1 MAPKTIKMKSLTI
14 TLFFLLFLSPLTLFA
29 QDFWEQLPFP
39 DTARIWCFDVNSQN
53 EIFVGTGGD
62 NTHGCIYKSSDNG
75 QSWSVFYDFNGE
87 LVSRLGISDSDIIY
101 VSKDAQ
107 SFVYSDNNGES
118 WVDIELPSYAHFGIN
133 EILCSGNDTVYLA
146 FWEEDGG
153 LLIRTTDNGVS
164 WDSLFRTENHSSEYI
179 GDILVDKNNEI
190 YLGLGAYFPNMGG
203 VYKSTDFGQ
212 NWEFIGL
219 LNRNISGL
227 IKNSDNDLF
236 ASVRGAVSGYYKG
249 IYVLRNGA
257 VEWEPLLTGKS
268 VEDIL
273 ITENEHI
280 YFSSSWPPG
289 IGRSINNGE
298 NFEWLLDGLEGAS
311 IGEIMIDKEDYIYA
325 ITPSIDD
332 YIFRSI
338 NSTVG
343 FNLFDKDTFNI
354 GINISPNPCQNELK
368 ISFSNNPDG
377 NEKIIVNIYSITGEL
392 MRNLAITT
400 NSGQCNIATD
410 QLKCGVYFLHIVSS
424 NNNFIEKFIKQ

>member
-1 MAPKTIKMKSLTI
+1 MAPNFLQMKILITTLILLLGFLPFSLV
-14 TLFFLLFLSPLTLFA
+14 A

-203 VYKSTDFGQ
+203 VYKSTDFGHS
-212 NWEFIGL
+212 WEFLGL
-219 LNRNISGL
+219 LNHSVSSLVLN
-227 IKNSDNDLF
+227 NNNDLI
-236 ASVRGAVSGYYKG
+236 AGVRGAEGNNSSG
-249 IYVLRNGA
+249 IYKLPQDEN
-257 VEWEPLLTGKS
+257 EWNTLISGPM
-268 VEDIL
+268 VEDLL
-273 ITENEHI
+273 INEIGDI
-280 YFSSSWPPG
+280 YFSSSWPQG
-289 IGRSINNGE
+289 IGISTNNGDS
-298 NFEWLLDGLEGAS
+298 FEWIADGLQDISIEELLLDGEG
-311 IGEIMIDKEDYIYA
+311 YIYA
-325 ITPSIDD
+325 NTPGLSNIL
-332 YIFRSI
+332 FRSS
-338 NSTVG
+338 NPTVG

-368 ISFSNNPDG
+368 ISFNNNPVGD
-377 NEKIIVNIYSITGEL
+377 EKIIVNIYSITGEL

-400 NSGQCNIATD
+400 NSGQCNIVTD
-410 QLKCGVYFLHIVSS
+410 QLECGVYFLHIVSS
-424 NNNFIEKFIKQ
+424 NNNDIIKFVKN